1 MVREW
6 GGDIA
11 VESGPA
17 GGNAFSIYLPY
28 VDAPSVGLGAPPA
41 LPAIQVPPP
50 LPDPLRETILVVD
63 DEPGIRGLM
72 RKILRRER
80 YMVLEAGNAEE
91 ALAVALSHAGPID
104 LLLTDV
110 MMPGLTG
117 PELARRMCA
126 AAPNLKVL
134 YISGYAAEETLQA
147 GQMPPGFAFLPKPF
161 TLGALVSK
169 VRETLDT

>member
-1 MVREW
+1 
-6 GGDIA
+6 
-11 VESGPA
+11 
-17 GGNAFSIYLPY
+17 LPEP
-28 VDAPSVGLGAPPA
+28 V
-41 LPAIQVPPP
+41 
-50 LPDPLRETILVVD
+50 RETILVVD

-117 PELARRMCA
+117 PELARRMCE

-134 YISGYAAEETLQA
+134 YISGYAPEEALQPEQLA
-147 GQMPPGFAFLPKPF
+147 AGFAFLRKPF
-161 TLGALVSK
+161 TLGALVSR
-169 VRETLDT
+169 VRETLDS